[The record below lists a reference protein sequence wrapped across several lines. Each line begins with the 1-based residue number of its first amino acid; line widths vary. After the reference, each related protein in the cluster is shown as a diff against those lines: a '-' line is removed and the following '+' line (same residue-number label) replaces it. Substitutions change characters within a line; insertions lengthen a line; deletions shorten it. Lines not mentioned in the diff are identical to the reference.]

1 MTGET
6 LEILT
11 YWYWVKVP
19 RAPIIITAATLQLL
33 ILTETAR
40 SRMGPW
46 GGGVTVQAEGGAPGP
61 PSQGCITPLMSQL
74 HDKPTNEPIR

>member
-40 SRMGPW
+40 SRMGPL
-46 GGGVTVQAEGGAPGP
+46 GGGGSDGAGGGRSART
-61 PSQGCITPLMSQL
+61 SQPRLY
-74 HDKPTNEPIR
+74 HATNEPIT

>member
-46 GGGVTVQAEGGAPGP
+46 GGDGAGGGRSARTSQPG
-61 PSQGCITPLMSQL
+61 LY
-74 HDKPTNEPIR
+74 HATNEPIT